1 MGKKYSIGVDYGTQS
16 GRAVLAD
23 VASGEVI
30 AQHTKVYTHGVMDEF
45 LPDGTK
51 LLPDW
56 ALEHPA
62 DYIEVLEVT
71 VPAVLRESGV
81 DPKDVVGLAI
91 DFTACTMLPVDK
103 EGTPLCFH
111 EELKSVPHAWLKL
124 WKHHAAQAQANKLN
138 EIARERGEE
147 FLSRYGGKISSEWM
161 IPKIMQI
168 LDEAPEIYDK
178 ADRFMEATDWV
189 TMQMTGA
196 EVRNSCTAGYKALW
210 HKQKGYPSKDFFKAL
225 DPRLENVVEDKLSTD
240 IHSLGEKAGELTEE
254 FAAKIGLLPGT
265 AIGVANVDAHV
276 SLPAVGITE
285 PGKMLMIIGTS
296 TCDILMGKEE
306 KMVPG
311 MCGVVEDGVLPGFY
325 GYEAGQSCVG
335 DHFEWFVEN
344 CVPASY
350 YKEAEEKG
358 VNIHQLLT
366 EKASKLKVGESGL
379 LALDWWNG
387 NRSVLVDVDL
397 TGLMLG
403 MTLTTKPE
411 EMYRA
416 LIEATAFGKNI
427 IIENFEASG
436 VPIDELY
443 ACGGISKKNSM
454 MMQIYA
460 DVTNKEIFIGAS
472 DQTPALGSAMF
483 GAVAA
488 GKEKGGYDS
497 IFEAAKIMGKVE
509 ERTYK
514 PIPENVA
521 AYRKLYEEFKQLHD
535 YFGRGANDVMKRLKK
550 IKADA
555 KQSE

>member
-138 EIARERGEE
+138 ETARERGEE